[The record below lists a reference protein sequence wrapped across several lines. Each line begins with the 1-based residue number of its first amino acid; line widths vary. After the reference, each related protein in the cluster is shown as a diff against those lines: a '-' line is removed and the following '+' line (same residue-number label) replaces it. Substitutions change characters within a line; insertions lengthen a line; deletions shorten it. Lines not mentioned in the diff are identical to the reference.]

1 MTAPNRHA
9 RETSATDPRWRGLAR
24 LIKITHSPETTMANG
39 SFGGLSLRAALVG
52 VALLALHGT
61 QASARVGVTSATDGD
76 PLGKPPTANERVLR
90 IGIDIQADEVVTTT
104 NDDRAHLVFLDGTAL
119 TVGPNARVVIDKF
132 VYDPDTKKGELALTA
147 GKGVF
152 RLVGG
157 KISKTTAITVTTP
170 SGTIGIRGGISIFSV
185 SSLQTICNFIFGNS
199 MTVTGSGSTQ
209 TATRPGSQVIVNS
222 GSPPSLPSLLPPGG
236 LVNDMTQLETGKS
249 DPSGNNQGTGG
260 LANQNSGQPFI
271 VPTLPPPSTGNNA
284 QTNAISGSNT
294 QDQTNNAT
302 PPSSGGGTTPIPKTT
317 QTLNGYAS
325 GLIVNTT
332 GSGHSTT
339 RLPSTLLAKPT
350 DLVISTDAS
359 TSQVKGKIT
368 IRTLDVIIPVTTTLQ
383 MGTQQNNGNNFF
395 NNDQSYA
402 MTTSDDPSRTSKVQ
416 VLNHSFGIQDT
427 SALVSNSVNLASS
440 APVLVQG
447 TPGACDCKYL
457 TWGWWQTS
465 INYTGSYRHGQN
477 DSVFQAPYVAGQL
490 ASGVQLPQTGT
501 ATYNGFMVGN
511 VQNGA
516 NLYNAAGSYSSTW
529 SFQNRVGSFNG
540 SFDSR
545 TYAGALIATP
555 GSSGVSFAGAMV
567 STNSGRFLTG
577 TVAGSFFSGGG
588 DAAKY
593 QAGAFSIGQN
603 SSTYKASGVFAG
615 NR

>member
-1 MTAPNRHA
+1 
-9 RETSATDPRWRGLAR
+9 
-24 LIKITHSPETTMANG
+24 MANDGFVG
-39 SFGGLSLRAALVG
+39 SSLRAALVG

-61 QASARVGVTSATDGD
+61 PASARVGVTSATDGD
-76 PLGKPPTANERVLR
+76 PLGKPPTENERVLR

-104 NDDRAHLVFLDGTAL
+104 NNDRAHLVFLDGTSL

-132 VYDPDTKKGELALTA
+132 VYDPSTKKGELALTA

-157 KISKTTAITVTTP
+157 KISKTSAISVTTP

-185 SSLQTICNFIFGNS
+185 SSFQTICNFIFGNS
-199 MTVTGSGSTQ
+199 MTVTGSGTTQ

-236 LVNDMTQLETGKS
+236 LQNDMTQLETGKS
-249 DPSGNNQGTGG
+249 DPSGSNQGTGG
-260 LANQNSGQPFI
+260 VASTNSGQPFV
-271 VPTLPPPSTGNNA
+271 VPPTPPPSTGSNA
-284 QTNAISGSNT
+284 QTNAVSGTNG

-302 PPSSGGGTTPIPKTT
+302 PPPSNNTTPTIPKTT

-325 GLIVNTT
+325 GLIVNTA
-332 GSGHSTT
+332 GSSGIHQAGTNAAPPSTT
-339 RLPSTLLAKPT
+339 RLPATLLSKPT
-350 DLVISTDAS
+350 DLVISTDAN
-359 TSQVKGKIT
+359 TGQVKGKIT

-395 NNDQSYA
+395 TNDQYYA
-402 MTTSDDPSRTSKVQ
+402 MTTSDDPSRQSKVQ
-416 VLNHSFGIQDT
+416 VLNHSYNIQDT

-440 APVLVQG
+440 VPVLVRG
-447 TPGACDCKYL
+447 TPGACTCEFL

-465 INYTGSYRHGQN
+465 INYTSGYRAGQN

-490 ASGVQLPQTGT
+490 ASSVQLPQTGT

-511 VQNGA
+511 VQNGSQF
-516 NLYNAAGSYSSTW
+516 YNAAGSYSSSW
-529 SFQNRVGSFNG
+529 SFQSRVGSFNAA
-540 SFDSR
+540 FDNR

-555 GSSGVSFAGAMV
+555 GSGGVSFSGAMV
-567 STNSGRFLTG
+567 STNSGQFLTG

-593 QAGAFSIGQN
+593 QAGGFSIGQN
-603 SSTYKASGVFAG
+603 SSTYKASGIFAG
-615 NR
+615 QR